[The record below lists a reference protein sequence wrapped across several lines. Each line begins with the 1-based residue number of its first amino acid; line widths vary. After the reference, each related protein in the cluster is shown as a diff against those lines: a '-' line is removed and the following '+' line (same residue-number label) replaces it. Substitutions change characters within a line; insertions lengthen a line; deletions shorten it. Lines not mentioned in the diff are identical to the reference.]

1 MGYNSIEELKREKT
15 LISKLENL
23 MKEFSPKTDISED
36 EAEDIEDAT
45 VKMGKPKSLEGEAG
59 KKEEGGQVGT
69 EEDEVTEDEAEDI
82 EDEVIKKGEPK
93 KLVEE
98 EDDDDDE
105 DDDEDDEKV
114 EKDEVTTTEVTE
126 DEAEDIED
134 ETVKMG
140 EPDDKSS
147 ELKRELEDKE
157 KVKGKEIAK
166 RNSEPLKI
174 SKRILS
180 FDEFIG
186 EETINKN
193 VSYQDDE
200 KEDEDNAVPVAASY
214 QHKGGKSVNEAEIEG
229 KRAGNIIK
237 KAEAGKK
244 VIIGDNTYICLGQ
257 GKWKNVNTDEKLNWI
272 QLSAMASALGNEN
285 VIIENF
291 LNEAEISSADEFKEY
306 ATKML
311 KNAFGTDFDE
321 VKANDTIDGLISKY
335 KNDFGA
341 MVGALQSSMG

>member
-1 MGYNSIEELKREKT
+1 MSKVKKFSSIVSAKMVSESADTEKGQAAVEALIKKMGYNSIEELKREKT

-69 EEDEVTEDEAEDI
+69 EED
-82 EDEVIKKGEPK
+82 
-93 KLVEE
+93 
-98 EDDDDDE
+98 
-105 DDDEDDEKV
+105 
-114 EKDEVTTTEVTE
+114 EVTE